1 MMQPLIRYIVKIYK
15 CKYQLQFG
23 WFTCKL
29 NIYQWVQTYDFHFVF
44 TADFGKDMDMN
55 QLKSTLTCKICL
67 TDIIGIIFVPC
78 GHLGE
83 WKSDSVSYSTHYLH
97 LDSETCEW
105 CILF

>member
-1 MMQPLIRYIVKIYK
+1 M
-15 CKYQLQFG
+15 
-23 WFTCKL
+23 
-29 NIYQWVQTYDFHFVF
+29 QTYDFHFVF

-83 WKSDSVSYSTHYLH
+83 
-97 LDSETCEW
+97 
-105 CILF
+105 